1 MADTALASSILL
13 AALLT
18 ALLAAL
24 AGLARIL
31 VLLTGTLAA
40 ALLASALLAAALLL
54 IMPRVVGIVLL
65 LLLVLFGILVFGI
78 LVHVLITSKGPRPM
92 TQRRGMP
99 LVPADGGSARAEN
112 ASRTPDCAR
121 FVHNAR
127 CLASGL
133 IVSVAGPR

>member
-1 MADTALASSILL
+1 
-13 AALLT
+13 LLT

-40 ALLASALLAAALLL
+40 ALLASARLAAALLLL